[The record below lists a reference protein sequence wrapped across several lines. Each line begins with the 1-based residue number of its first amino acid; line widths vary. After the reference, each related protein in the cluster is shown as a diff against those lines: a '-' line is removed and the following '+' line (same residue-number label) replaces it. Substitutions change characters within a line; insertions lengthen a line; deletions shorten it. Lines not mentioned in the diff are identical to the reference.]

1 VLAKIDEIPAY
12 RPGRVVVVQ
21 HKVRKGDTLETLAT
35 KYRSDV
41 KNIMLANNMRR
52 PEPLTVG
59 KTVRVPLVEASSDER
74 PAPAHAPTQA
84 AKAPAYK
91 PETIEHVVRP
101 GDSLWNIAK
110 RYGTTTQEIERIN
123 RVTASNI
130 TLGQVLKIVPGAPP
144 PQTKVEPPKP
154 RPAATYTVRKGD
166 TLQSIAKSHNTTVER
181 LLALN
186 KIQPQS
192 KIQPGQKMLVE

>member
-1 VLAKIDEIPAY
+1 MLAKIDEIPAY

-21 HKVRKGDTLETLAT
+21 HKVRKGDTLETLAK

-59 KTVRVPLVEASSDER
+59 KTVRVPLVEVSSDER
-74 PAPAHAPTQA
+74 PAAPQA
-84 AKAPAYK
+84 AKAPAHK

-110 RYGTTTQEIERIN
+110 RYGTTTQEIERLN

-144 PQTKVEPPKP
+144 PLAKIEPPKP
-154 RPAATYTVRKGD
+154 RPGTTYTVRKGD

-186 KIQPQS
+186 KIQPHS
-192 KIQPGQKMLVE
+192 KLQLGQKIIVN

>member
-1 VLAKIDEIPAY
+1 
-12 RPGRVVVVQ
+12 
-21 HKVRKGDTLETLAT
+21 VRKGDTLETLAK

-59 KTVRVPLVEASSDER
+59 KTVRVPLVEVPSDER
-74 PAPAHAPTQA
+74 PAPTKA
-84 AKAPAYK
+84 AKAPDYK
-91 PETIEHVVRP
+91 QETIEHVVRP

-110 RYGTTTQEIERIN
+110 RYGTTTQEIERLN
-123 RVTASNI
+123 RVAASSI
-130 TLGQVLKIVPGAPP
+130 TPGQVLKIVPGAPP
-144 PQTKVEPPKP
+144 PQAKVEPPKP
-154 RPAATYTVRKGD
+154 RPGTTYAVRTGD

-186 KIQPQS
+186 KMQPHS
-192 KIQPGQKMLVE
+192 KLQPGQKILVE